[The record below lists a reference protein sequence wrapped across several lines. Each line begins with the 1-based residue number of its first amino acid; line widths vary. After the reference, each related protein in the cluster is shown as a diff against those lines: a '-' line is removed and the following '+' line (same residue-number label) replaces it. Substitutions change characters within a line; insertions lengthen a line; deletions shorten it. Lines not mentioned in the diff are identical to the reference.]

1 MNLNSK
7 SMNPAIS
14 PFALRNNKAAYSVRR
29 TSPRSVKPIGALEHW
44 LATITAA
51 TRNCQAL
58 SVEGA
63 FLIVSTLQDPC
74 ENNLLSFARNR
85 YAPVFMVCFSLFS
98 PLPTHT
104 LSFLQGF

>member
-1 MNLNSK
+1 MNPNSK

-14 PFALRNNKAAYSVRR
+14 PFALRNDKGIHSIRR
-29 TSPRSVKPIGALEHW
+29 FHPRSVTPIGALEHW
-44 LATITAA
+44 LATITAVA
-51 TRNCQAL
+51 RNCQAL

-85 YAPVFMVCFSLFS
+85 YAPVFVVCFSLFS